1 MGEIA
6 VRLAA
11 ERSTTKD
18 EFVCAYAEGPPVNG
32 VGVAALSKDLWGHVR
47 HRTSDTGQETPLR
60 VVHGDVEVC
69 DMRVAALVKKYIVWL
84 EITIR
89 VSAKSYFRSIC
100 QVNSPMDNSVIVQE
114 RKRRPDLRHVEA
126 HNVLG
131 Q

>member
-60 VVHGDVEVC
+60 VVHGDVEIGNV
-69 DMRVAALVKKYIVWL
+69 RVPALV
-84 EITIR
+84 
-89 VSAKSYFRSIC
+89 
-100 QVNSPMDNSVIVQE
+100 Q
-114 RKRRPDLRHVEA
+114 
-126 HNVLG
+126 
-131 Q
+131 